1 MITPIDRII
10 VIHFL
15 PKRKR
20 NAFTFS
26 GTEPSL
32 IHFLRMHPQL
42 SAAYSS
48 ISSKCFRSASAVS
61 SLIPAKRPPGL
72 VSSLFS

>member
-1 MITPIDRII
+1 MITPIYRLI
-10 VIHFL
+10 VIHFPL
-15 PKRKR
+15 KRKR
-20 NAFTFS
+20 NTFTFS
-26 GTEPSL
+26 ETEASL
-32 IHFLRMHPQL
+32 VHFLQILPQL
-42 SAAYSS
+42 SAAHSS